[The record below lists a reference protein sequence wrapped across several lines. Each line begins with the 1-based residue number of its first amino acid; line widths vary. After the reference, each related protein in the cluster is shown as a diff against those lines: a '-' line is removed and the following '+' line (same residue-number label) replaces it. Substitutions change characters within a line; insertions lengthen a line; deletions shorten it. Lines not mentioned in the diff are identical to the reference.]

1 MASGIDDRLHGLWT
15 RPGQTLRGRVNH
27 RAREP
32 PKSIPKTSSQRIA
45 ESCENGN
52 IIVIIMKLWNVASPL
67 QRARNKS
74 MENLIADLR
83 YAVRTLVKTPAFLLV
98 SVMTLA
104 LGIGGNIA
112 IFTLVQAVL
121 LQPLPFPQP
130 ERLVRIFDDGAGA
143 RDVGMSVPEFEDL
156 RQHSDIFE
164 QISVIFPVP
173 TALTG
178 GERVERVEMLGTSPS
193 YFDMLRAKPALGR
206 AYTQADWVPGFLDP
220 VVISDALWKR
230 QFGGDPNVIGKRIRL
245 DEDGYTIVGV
255 MPPDFRHPGKGL
267 SSDVEVWTAAGFV
280 AAPFPVPPVRGLRF
294 IPGAIGRL
302 KPGLSIKEA
311 QQRLDAFVR
320 QSQQSYPNDY
330 PNQSR
335 WELRIEPVQSS
346 LTGEVRP
353 MLIVLLAAVAFV
365 LLIVCVNV
373 ATLLIARSLTRM
385 HEFAI
390 RQALGASRSRLVRQ
404 VLTESVLISLTGAAA
419 ALLVLRFARGSL
431 LALLPQEVPRLNEIH
446 GDWRVIALALVLSV
460 FSGILFGLGPA
471 FHATTTDPN
480 HDLKEGGR
488 TGGQHGIRQ
497 SRSRAALVTLEV
509 ALSVVLLISAGL
521 LIRSFS
527 AMLRERPGID
537 PRDVT
542 VAQLWI
548 PVPNNPDANHYLN
561 PPQRARLARELVQ
574 RLEAAP
580 GVQSVAV
587 GLSTNVPFL
596 SNVRNL
602 IAFSFPDS
610 ATSAPE
616 EYTADYG
623 AVSPNYFDLLK
634 LPLRKG
640 RVFTDHDD
648 YGATNVVVVNE
659 VFARKFFPQQD
670 PIGQHVRDTGRD
682 TGRATT
688 DSEIIGVV
696 GDVLDHGLDQAPEPR
711 LYGSILQR
719 SRQLFAVFLRTS
731 ANLTTTRQLVTR
743 TMEQIDPELPVYGV
757 TTMDE
762 LISSSMARR
771 RLALF
776 LMSTFAALAL
786 FLASLGIYGVTAFL
800 AKQRVQEFGIRMAL
814 GAQIRD
820 ILVLAV
826 RPGLVLV
833 SIGAAAGLVVSMF
846 VTRLMSSLLF
856 AVSSTDLF
864 TFVTVPLVLAVVAV
878 IACLIPACY
887 ATRISPAEAL
897 RH

>member
-1 MASGIDDRLHGLWT
+1 
-15 RPGQTLRGRVNH
+15 
-27 RAREP
+27 
-32 PKSIPKTSSQRIA
+32 
-45 ESCENGN
+45 
-52 IIVIIMKLWNVASPL
+52 MKLWKVASSL

-74 MENLIADLR
+74 MENPIADLR
-83 YAVRTLVKTPAFLLV
+83 YAARTLVKTPAFLLV
-98 SVMTLA
+98 SVLTLA

-112 IFTLVQAVL
+112 IFTLVQTVL
-121 LQPLPFPQP
+121 LQPLPFPEP
-130 ERLVRIFDDGAGA
+130 ERLVRIFDNRAGA
-143 RDVGMSVPEFEDL
+143 KDIGMSVPEFEDL

-164 QISVIFPVP
+164 QISFIFPVP

-178 GERVERVEMLGTSPS
+178 GERVERVELLGTSPS

-206 AYTQADWVPGFLDP
+206 AYTQADWVPGFLDGA
-220 VVISDALWKR
+220 VISDALWKR
-230 QFGGDPNVIGKRIRL
+230 QFGGDPNVIGKRIRV
-245 DEDGYTIVGV
+245 DEDGYTIIGV
-255 MPPDFRHPGKGL
+255 MPPYFRHPGSGL
-267 SSDVEVWTAAGFV
+267 SGDVELWLAAGLV
-280 AAPFPVPPVRGLRF
+280 AAPFPVPPVRSGFLL
-294 IPGAIGRL
+294 PGAIGRL

-320 QSQQSYPNDY
+320 QQQQSYPKDY
-330 PNQSR
+330 PSQSR

-373 ATLLIARSLTRM
+373 AALLIARSLTRM
-385 HEFAI
+385 REFAL

-419 ALLVLRFARGSL
+419 ALLVLRFARSSL
-431 LALLPQEVPRLNEIH
+431 LALLPQEVPRLNEIQ
-446 GDWRVIALALVLSV
+446 GDWRLIALALVLSV

-471 FHATTTDPN
+471 FHATLTDPN

-488 TGGQHGIRQ
+488 TGGQHGLRQ
-497 SRSRAALVTLEV
+497 SRSRTALVTLEV

-537 PRDVT
+537 PRGVT
-542 VAQLWI
+542 VGQIWI

-561 PPQRARLARELVQ
+561 PPQRGRLARELVQ

-602 IAFSFPDS
+602 IAFSFPDN
-610 ATSAPE
+610 ATSAQE

-648 YGATNVVVVNE
+648 YGAPNVVVVNE
-659 VFARKFFPQQD
+659 AFVRKFFPQQD

-682 TGRATT
+682 AGRPIT

-719 SRQLFAVFLRTS
+719 SRQLLAVFLRTS

-757 TTMDE
+757 TTMNE

-800 AKQRVQEFGIRMAL
+800 VKQRVQEFGIRMAL

-820 ILVLAV
+820 ILLLAV
-826 RPGLVLV
+826 GPGLFLV

-864 TFVTVPLVLAVVAV
+864 TFITVPLVLAAVAV
-878 IACLIPACY
+878 IACLIPARY

>member
-1 MASGIDDRLHGLWT
+1 MGGLI
-15 RPGQTLRGRVNH
+15 
-27 RAREP
+27 
-32 PKSIPKTSSQRIA
+32 K
-45 ESCENGN
+45 
-52 IIVIIMKLWNVASPL
+52 
-67 QRARNKS
+67 
-74 MENLIADLR
+74 DLR
-83 YAVRTLVKTPAFLLV
+83 YAVRTLCKTPAFLFITV
-98 SVMTLA
+98 STLA

-112 IFTLVQAVL
+112 IFRLVQAVL
-121 LQPLPFPQP
+121 LRPLPFPQP
-130 ERLVRIFDDGAGA
+130 ERLVRIFDDRAGA
-143 RDVGMSVPEFEDL
+143 RNVGMSVPEFEDL

-164 QISVIFPVP
+164 QISVIFPAP

-178 GERVERVEMLGTSPS
+178 GDRVERVEMLGTSPS
-193 YFDMLRAKPALGR
+193 YFDMLRAKPALGH
-206 AYTQADWVPGFLDP
+206 AYTQADWVPGVVDG

-245 DEDGYTIVGV
+245 DEDGYTIIGV

-267 SSDVEVWTAAGFV
+267 IGDVELWSAAGFV
-280 AAPFPVPPVRGLRF
+280 ALPYPVPPVRGLRF

-311 QQRLDAFVR
+311 QQRLDAFVGQLR
-320 QSQQSYPNDY
+320 QSYPTDY
-330 PNQSR
+330 PSQSR

-346 LTGEVRP
+346 LTSEVRP
-353 MLIVLLAAVAFV
+353 MLIVLLAAAAFV

-385 HEFAI
+385 REFAI

-446 GDWRVIALALVLSV
+446 GDWRVIALAVALSV

-471 FHATTTDPN
+471 FHATMTNPN
-480 HDLKEGGR
+480 DDLKEGGR

-527 AMLRERPGID
+527 AMLRARPGIN
-537 PRDVT
+537 PRGVT
-542 VAQLWI
+542 VAQIWI
-548 PVPNNPDANHYLN
+548 PRPNNPDANPYLN
-561 PPQRARLARELVQ
+561 PPTRARLARELVQ

-587 GLSTNVPFL
+587 GLTTSVPFL
-596 SNVRNL
+596 STRALNFRNL
-602 IAFSFPDS
+602 IAFSFPDN
-610 ATSAPE
+610 ATSAQE
-616 EYTADYG
+616 EYTADFG

-659 VFARKFFPQQD
+659 AFVRKFFPQQD
-670 PIGQHVRDTGRD
+670 PIGQHVRDSART
-682 TGRATT
+682 ATDSARTAT

-696 GDVLDHGLDQAPEPR
+696 GDVRDHGLDQPPEPR

-719 SRQLFAVFLRTS
+719 SGYRFAVFLRIS

-776 LMSTFAALAL
+776 LMSIFAALAL
-786 FLASLGIYGVTAFL
+786 FLAGLGIYGVTAFL
-800 AKQRVQEFGIRMAL
+800 VKQRFQEFGIRMAL

-856 AVSSTDLF
+856 VVSSTDLF
-864 TFVTVPLVLAVVAV
+864 TFVTVPLVLAVIAV
-878 IACLIPACY
+878 IACLIPARY

>member
-1 MASGIDDRLHGLWT
+1 M
-15 RPGQTLRGRVNH
+15 
-27 RAREP
+27 
-32 PKSIPKTSSQRIA
+32 
-45 ESCENGN
+45 
-52 IIVIIMKLWNVASPL
+52 
-67 QRARNKS
+67 
-74 MENLIADLR
+74 
-83 YAVRTLVKTPAFLLV
+83 
-98 SVMTLA
+98 
-104 LGIGGNIA
+104 
-112 IFTLVQAVL
+112 
-121 LQPLPFPQP
+121 
-130 ERLVRIFDDGAGA
+130 
-143 RDVGMSVPEFEDL
+143 
-156 RQHSDIFE
+156 
-164 QISVIFPVP
+164 
-173 TALTG
+173 
-178 GERVERVEMLGTSPS
+178 
-193 YFDMLRAKPALGR
+193 
-206 AYTQADWVPGFLDP
+206 
-220 VVISDALWKR
+220 
-230 QFGGDPNVIGKRIRL
+230 
-245 DEDGYTIVGV
+245 
-255 MPPDFRHPGKGL
+255 
-267 SSDVEVWTAAGFV
+267 
-280 AAPFPVPPVRGLRF
+280 
-294 IPGAIGRL
+294 GRL

-320 QSQQSYPNDY
+320 QSQQSYPTDY
-330 PNQSR
+330 PSQSR

-346 LTGEVRP
+346 LTSEVRP
-353 MLIVLLAAVAFV
+353 MLMVLLAAVAFV

-385 HEFAI
+385 REFAI
-390 RQALGASRSRLVRQ
+390 RQALGASGSRLVRQ

-419 ALLVLRFARGSL
+419 ALLVLRFARDSL

-471 FHATTTDPN
+471 LHATITNPN
-480 HDLKEGGR
+480 DDLKEGGR
-488 TGGQHGIRQ
+488 SGGQHGIRQ

-537 PRDVT
+537 PRGVT
-542 VAQLWI
+542 VAQIWI

-574 RLEAAP
+574 RLEAAT

-602 IAFSFPDS
+602 IAFSFPDN
-610 ATSAPE
+610 ATSAQE

-648 YGATNVVVVNE
+648 YGATGVVVVNE
-659 VFARKFFPQQD
+659 AFARKFFPQRD
-670 PIGQHVRDTGRD
+670 PIGQHVRDSRRT
-682 TGRATT
+682 ATDSARTAT

-757 TTMDE
+757 TTMNE

-776 LMSTFAALAL
+776 LMSTFAVLAL

-800 AKQRVQEFGIRMAL
+800 VKQRVQEFGIRMAL

-820 ILVLAV
+820 ILLLAV
-826 RPGLVLV
+826 GPGLFLV
-833 SIGAAAGLVVSMF
+833 SIGAAAGLMVSMF

-864 TFVTVPLVLAVVAV
+864 TFVTVPLVLAVIAV
-878 IACLIPACY
+878 IACLIPARY

>member
-1 MASGIDDRLHGLWT
+1 MSRL
-15 RPGQTLRGRVNH
+15 RY
-27 RAREP
+27 
-32 PKSIPKTSSQRIA
+32 KSK
-45 ESCENGN
+45 
-52 IIVIIMKLWNVASPL
+52 
-67 QRARNKS
+67 NKS

-83 YAVRTLVKTPAFLLV
+83 YAARTLVKTPAFLFV
-98 SVMTLA
+98 SVLTLA

-121 LQPLPFPQP
+121 LQPLPFPQS
-130 ERLVRIFDDGAGA
+130 ERLVRVFGNRAGA

-164 QISVIFPVP
+164 QISVIFKAS

-178 GERVERVEMLGTSPS
+178 GDRVENIAMLETSPS
-193 YFDMLRAKPALGR
+193 YFQMLRAKPALGH
-206 AYTQADWVPGFLDP
+206 AYSQADWVPGFLDS

-245 DEDGYTIVGV
+245 DEDGYTIIGV
-255 MPPDFRHPGKGL
+255 MPPDFRHPGKGFGG
-267 SSDVEVWTAAGFV
+267 DVEIWLAAGYV
-280 AAPFPVPPVRGLRF
+280 GLPFPVPPIRSRRGL
-294 IPGAIGRL
+294 PGAIGRL

-311 QQRLDAFVR
+311 QQRLDAFVG
-320 QSQQSYPNDY
+320 QLQQSYPNDY
-330 PNQSR
+330 PNQSH
-335 WELRIEPVQSS
+335 WELRVEPLQAS

-385 HEFAI
+385 REFAI

-419 ALLVLRFARGSL
+419 ALLVLGFARGSL
-431 LALLPQEVPRLNEIH
+431 LALLPQEVPRVNEIH

-471 FHATTTDPN
+471 FHATMTNPN
-480 HDLKEGGR
+480 LDLKEGGR

-527 AMLRERPGID
+527 AMLGERPGID
-537 PRDVT
+537 PRAVT
-542 VAQLWI
+542 VAQILI
-548 PVPNNPDANHYLN
+548 PQPNNPDANPYLN
-561 PPQRARLARELVQ
+561 PPQRGRLARELVQ

-587 GLSTNVPFL
+587 GLATNVPFL
-596 SNVRNL
+596 SSARNLTGRNL
-602 IAFSFPDS
+602 IAFSFPDN
-610 ATSAPE
+610 ATFAHE

-648 YGATNVVVVNE
+648 YGAPSVVVVNE
-659 VFARKFFPQQD
+659 AFARKFFPQQD
-670 PIGQHVRDTGRD
+670 PIGQHVRDKD
-682 TGRATT
+682 KTT
-688 DSEIIGVV
+688 TNSEIIGVV
-696 GDVLDHGLDQAPEPR
+696 GDVRDHGLDQAPEPR

-719 SRQLFAVFLRTS
+719 SNQFFAVFLRTS
-731 ANLTTTRQLVTR
+731 ANLTTIRQLVTR
-743 TMEQIDPELPVYGV
+743 TMEQIDPEVPVYGV

-800 AKQRVQEFGIRMAL
+800 VKQRVQEFGIRMAL
-814 GAQIRD
+814 GAQIRN
-820 ILVLAV
+820 ILILAV

-833 SIGAAAGLVVSMF
+833 LIGAAAGLVVSLF
-846 VTRLMSSLLF
+846 ITRVLSSLLF
-856 AVSSTDLF
+856 GVSSTDLF
-864 TFVTVPLVLAVVAV
+864 TFIAVPLVLVVVAV
-878 IACLIPACY
+878 IACLIPARY

-897 RH
+897 RHT

>member
-1 MASGIDDRLHGLWT
+1 
-15 RPGQTLRGRVNH
+15 
-27 RAREP
+27 
-32 PKSIPKTSSQRIA
+32 
-45 ESCENGN
+45 
-52 IIVIIMKLWNVASPL
+52 
-67 QRARNKS
+67 

-83 YAVRTLVKTPAFLLV
+83 YAARTLVKTPAFLLV
-98 SVMTLA
+98 SVLTLA

-130 ERLVRIFDDGAGA
+130 ERLVRIFDNRAGA

-178 GERVERVEMLGTSPS
+178 GERVERIEMLGTSPS

-245 DEDGYTIVGV
+245 DEDGYTIIGV

-267 SSDVEVWTAAGFV
+267 IGDVEVWTAAGFV
-280 AAPFPVPPVRGLRF
+280 AAPFPVPPNRGLRF
-294 IPGAIGRL
+294 IPGAMGRL
-302 KPGLSIKEA
+302 KAGLSIKEA

-320 QSQQSYPNDY
+320 QLQQSYPNDY

-385 HEFAI
+385 REFAI

-419 ALLVLRFARGSL
+419 TLLVLGFARDSL

-446 GDWRVIALALVLSV
+446 GDWRVIALTLVLSI

-471 FHATTTDPN
+471 FHATMTDPN

-527 AMLRERPGID
+527 AMLGERPGID
-537 PRDVT
+537 PRGVI
-542 VAQLWI
+542 VAQIWI
-548 PVPNNPDANHYLN
+548 PRPNNPDANPYLN
-561 PPQRARLARELVQ
+561 PPQRAQLAREIVQ

-596 SNVRNL
+596 SNARLVGRNL
-602 IAFSFPDS
+602 IAFSFPDN
-610 ATSAPE
+610 ATSAQE

-634 LPLRKG
+634 IPLRKG

-648 YGATNVVVVNE
+648 DMATNVVVVNE
-659 VFARKFFPQQD
+659 AFARKFFPQQD
-670 PIGQHVRDTGRD
+670 PIGQRVCDKDRTI
-682 TGRATT
+682 T

-696 GDVLDHGLDQAPEPR
+696 GDVLDHGLDQPPEPR

-719 SRQLFAVFLRTS
+719 SNQLFAVFLRTS

-776 LMSTFAALAL
+776 LMSTFAFLAL
-786 FLASLGIYGVTAFL
+786 FLAGLGIYGVTAFL
-800 AKQRVQEFGIRMAL
+800 VKQRVQEFGIRMAL

-820 ILVLAV
+820 ILLLAV

-864 TFVTVPLVLAVVAV
+864 TFITVPLVLAVIAV
-878 IACLIPACY
+878 IACLIPARY

-897 RH
+897 RR

>member
-1 MASGIDDRLHGLWT
+1 
-15 RPGQTLRGRVNH
+15 
-27 RAREP
+27 
-32 PKSIPKTSSQRIA
+32 
-45 ESCENGN
+45 
-52 IIVIIMKLWNVASPL
+52 
-67 QRARNKS
+67 

-83 YAVRTLVKTPAFLLV
+83 YAARTLVKTPAFLLV
-98 SVMTLA
+98 SVMSLA

-130 ERLVRIFDDGAGA
+130 ERLVRIFDDRAGA

-164 QISVIFPVP
+164 QISVIFPAP

-178 GERVERVEMLGTSPS
+178 GERVERLEMLATSPS

-267 SSDVEVWTAAGFV
+267 SGDVELWVAAGYV
-280 AAPFPVPPVRGLRF
+280 ALPFPVPPVRSARF

-311 QQRLDAFVR
+311 QQRLDAFVGQLR
-320 QSQQSYPNDY
+320 QSYPTDY

-346 LTGEVRP
+346 LTGAVRP

-385 HEFAI
+385 REFAI

-446 GDWRVIALALVLSV
+446 GDWRLIALALVLSV

-471 FHATTTDPN
+471 FHATVTDPN

-527 AMLRERPGID
+527 AMFRERPGID
-537 PRDVT
+537 PRGVT
-542 VAQLWI
+542 VAQIWI
-548 PVPNNPDANHYLN
+548 PQPNNPDANHYLN
-561 PPQRARLARELVQ
+561 PPQRGRLARELVQ

-587 GLSTNVPFL
+587 GLTTNVPFL
-596 SNVRNL
+596 SNAAANARNL
-602 IAFSFPDS
+602 IAFSFPDN
-610 ATSAPE
+610 ATSAQE

-640 RVFTDHDD
+640 RVFTDYDD
-648 YGATNVVVVNE
+648 DMATKVVVVNE
-659 VFARKFFPQQD
+659 AFARKFFPQQD
-670 PIGQHVRDTGRD
+670 PIGQHVRDKART
-682 TGRATT
+682 TT

-696 GDVLDHGLDQAPEPR
+696 GDVRDHGLDQAPEPR

-719 SRQLFAVFLRTS
+719 SSTLFAVFLRTS

-757 TTMDE
+757 TTMNE

-776 LMSTFAALAL
+776 LMSTFAVLAL

-800 AKQRVQEFGIRMAL
+800 VKQRVQEFGIRMAL

-846 VTRLMSSLLF
+846 VTSLMSSLLF

-864 TFVTVPLVLAVVAV
+864 TFITVPSVLAVVAV
-878 IACLIPACY
+878 IACLIPARY

>member
-1 MASGIDDRLHGLWT
+1 
-15 RPGQTLRGRVNH
+15 
-27 RAREP
+27 
-32 PKSIPKTSSQRIA
+32 
-45 ESCENGN
+45 
-52 IIVIIMKLWNVASPL
+52 
-67 QRARNKS
+67 
-74 MENLIADLR
+74 
-83 YAVRTLVKTPAFLLV
+83 
-98 SVMTLA
+98 
-104 LGIGGNIA
+104 
-112 IFTLVQAVL
+112 
-121 LQPLPFPQP
+121 
-130 ERLVRIFDDGAGA
+130 
-143 RDVGMSVPEFEDL
+143 
-156 RQHSDIFE
+156 
-164 QISVIFPVP
+164 
-173 TALTG
+173 
-178 GERVERVEMLGTSPS
+178 
-193 YFDMLRAKPALGR
+193 
-206 AYTQADWVPGFLDP
+206 
-220 VVISDALWKR
+220 
-230 QFGGDPNVIGKRIRL
+230 
-245 DEDGYTIVGV
+245 
-255 MPPDFRHPGKGL
+255 
-267 SSDVEVWTAAGFV
+267 
-280 AAPFPVPPVRGLRF
+280 
-294 IPGAIGRL
+294 
-302 KPGLSIKEA
+302 
-311 QQRLDAFVR
+311 
-320 QSQQSYPNDY
+320 
-330 PNQSR
+330 
-335 WELRIEPVQSS
+335 
-346 LTGEVRP
+346 

-385 HEFAI
+385 REFAI

-431 LALLPQEVPRLNEIH
+431 LASLPQEVPRLNEIH

-471 FHATTTDPN
+471 FHATMTNPN
-480 HDLKEGGR
+480 DDLKEGGR

-537 PRDVT
+537 PRGVT
-542 VAQLWI
+542 VAQIWI
-548 PVPNNPDANHYLN
+548 PVPNNPEANHYLN

-610 ATSAPE
+610 ATSAQE

-659 VFARKFFPQQD
+659 AFARKFFPQQD
-670 PIGQHVRDTGRD
+670 PIGQHVRDSKRT
-682 TGRATT
+682 ATDSART
-688 DSEIIGVV
+688 ATNSEIIGVV
-696 GDVLDHGLDQAPEPR
+696 GDVLDHGLDQPPEPR

-719 SRQLFAVFLRTS
+719 SAYRVAVFLRTS
-731 ANLTTTRQLVTR
+731 PNLTTTRQLVTR

-800 AKQRVQEFGIRMAL
+800 VKQRVQEFGIRMAL

-833 SIGAAAGLVVSMF
+833 SIGAAAGLVISMF
-846 VTRLMSSLLF
+846 ITRLMSSLLF

-864 TFVTVPLVLAVVAV
+864 TFITVPLVLAVIAV
-878 IACLIPACY
+878 IACLIPARY

>member
-1 MASGIDDRLHGLWT
+1 
-15 RPGQTLRGRVNH
+15 
-27 RAREP
+27 
-32 PKSIPKTSSQRIA
+32 
-45 ESCENGN
+45 
-52 IIVIIMKLWNVASPL
+52 
-67 QRARNKS
+67 

-83 YAVRTLVKTPAFLLV
+83 YAARTLVKTPAFLLI
-98 SVMTLA
+98 SVLTLA

-130 ERLVRIFDDGAGA
+130 ERLVRIFDNRAGA

-164 QISVIFPVP
+164 QISVIFPAP

-178 GERVERVEMLGTSPS
+178 GDRVERVELLGTSPS

-206 AYTQADWVPGFLDP
+206 AYTQADWVPGVVDG

-245 DEDGYTIVGV
+245 DEDGYTIIGV

-267 SSDVEVWTAAGFV
+267 SGDVEVWTAAGFV
-280 AAPFPVPPVRGLRF
+280 ALPYPVPPVRGLRF

-302 KPGLSIKEA
+302 KAGLSIKEA

-320 QSQQSYPNDY
+320 QSQQSYPTDY
-330 PNQSR
+330 PSQSH

-365 LLIVCVNV
+365 LPIVCVNV

-385 HEFAI
+385 REFAI

-419 ALLVLRFARGSL
+419 ALLVLRLARGSL

-446 GDWRVIALALVLSV
+446 GDWRVIALAVVLSV

-471 FHATTTDPN
+471 FHATMTDPN

-527 AMLRERPGID
+527 AMLRERPGIN
-537 PRDVT
+537 PRGVT
-542 VAQLWI
+542 VAQIWI
-548 PVPNNPDANHYLN
+548 PRPNNPAANPYLN
-561 PPQRARLARELVQ
+561 PPQRARLARELV
-574 RLEAAP
+574 RCLEAAP

-587 GLSTNVPFL
+587 GLTTSVPFL
-596 SNVRNL
+596 STRALNSFNL
-602 IAFSFPDS
+602 IAFSIPEN
-610 ATSAPE
+610 ATSAQE
-616 EYTADYG
+616 EYTADFG

-659 VFARKFFPQQD
+659 AFARKFFPQQD
-670 PIGQHVRDTGRD
+670 PIGQHVRDSART
-682 TGRATT
+682 ATDSANTAT

-696 GDVLDHGLDQAPEPR
+696 GDVLDHGLDQPPEPR

-719 SRQLFAVFLRTS
+719 SGYRFAVFLRAS

-776 LMSTFAALAL
+776 LMSTFAFLAL
-786 FLASLGIYGVTAFL
+786 FLAGLGIYGVTAFL
-800 AKQRVQEFGIRMAL
+800 VKQRVQEFGIRMAL

-820 ILVLAV
+820 ILLLAV
-826 RPGLVLV
+826 GPGLFLV

-864 TFVTVPLVLAVVAV
+864 TFITVPLVLAVVAV
-878 IACLIPACY
+878 IACLIPARY

>member
-1 MASGIDDRLHGLWT
+1 
-15 RPGQTLRGRVNH
+15 
-27 RAREP
+27 
-32 PKSIPKTSSQRIA
+32 
-45 ESCENGN
+45 
-52 IIVIIMKLWNVASPL
+52 MKLWNVASPL
-67 QRARNKS
+67 QRARNKF

-98 SVMTLA
+98 SVLTLA

-130 ERLVRIFDDGAGA
+130 ERLVRIFDNRAGA

-178 GERVERVEMLGTSPS
+178 GERVERIEMLGTSPS

-245 DEDGYTIVGV
+245 DEDGYTITGV

-267 SSDVEVWTAAGFV
+267 SSDVEIWTAAGFV

-311 QQRLDAFVR
+311 QQRVDAFVR

-335 WELRIEPVQSS
+335 WELRIESVQSS

-419 ALLVLRFARGSL
+419 ALLVLQFARDSL

-446 GDWRVIALALVLSV
+446 GDWRVIALALVLSI

-471 FHATTTDPN
+471 FHATITNPN
-480 HDLKEGGR
+480 DDLKEGGR

-527 AMLRERPGID
+527 AMLGERPGID
-537 PRDVT
+537 PRGVT
-542 VAQLWI
+542 VAQIWI
-548 PVPNNPDANHYLN
+548 PRPNNPDANPYLN
-561 PPQRARLARELVQ
+561 PPQRARLAREIVH
-574 RLEAAP
+574 RLETAP

-596 SNVRNL
+596 SNARLVGRNL
-602 IAFSFPDS
+602 IAFSFPDN
-610 ATSAPE
+610 ATSAQE

-634 LPLRKG
+634 LPLKKG

-648 YGATNVVVVNE
+648 DKAPNVVVVNE
-659 VFARKFFPQQD
+659 AFARKFFPQQN
-670 PIGQHVRDTGRD
+670 PIGQRVRDKDRTI
-682 TGRATT
+682 T

-731 ANLTTTRQLVTR
+731 ANLTTTRQLLTR

-776 LMSTFAALAL
+776 LMSTFAVLAL

-846 VTRLMSSLLF
+846 ITRLMSSLLF

-864 TFVTVPLVLAVVAV
+864 TFIVLPLVVAVIAV
-878 IACLIPACY
+878 IACLIPARY
-887 ATRISPAEAL
+887 VTRISPAEAL

>member
-1 MASGIDDRLHGLWT
+1 
-15 RPGQTLRGRVNH
+15 
-27 RAREP
+27 
-32 PKSIPKTSSQRIA
+32 
-45 ESCENGN
+45 
-52 IIVIIMKLWNVASPL
+52 
-67 QRARNKS
+67 

-83 YAVRTLVKTPAFLLV
+83 YAVRTLLKTPAFLLV

-130 ERLVRIFDDGAGA
+130 ERLVRIFDNRAGA

-178 GERVERVEMLGTSPS
+178 GERVERVELLGTSPS

-206 AYTQADWVPGFLDP
+206 AYTRADWVPGVVDG

-245 DEDGYTIVGV
+245 DEDGYTIIGV

-267 SSDVEVWTAAGFV
+267 SGDVEVWTAAGFV
-280 AAPFPVPPVRGLRF
+280 AAPFPVPPNRGLRF

-320 QSQQSYPNDY
+320 QSQQSYPTDY
-330 PNQSR
+330 PSQSR

-385 HEFAI
+385 REFAI

-419 ALLVLRFARGSL
+419 ALLVLGFARGSL

-471 FHATTTDPN
+471 FHATMTDPN

-537 PRDVT
+537 PRGVT
-542 VAQLWI
+542 VAQIWI
-548 PVPNNPDANHYLN
+548 PRPNNPDANPYLN

-602 IAFSFPDS
+602 IAFSFPDN
-610 ATSAPE
+610 ATSAQE

-659 VFARKFFPQQD
+659 AFVRKFFPQQD
-670 PIGQHVRDTGRD
+670 PIGQHVRDTSRD

-719 SRQLFAVFLRTS
+719 SGQLFAVFLRTS

-786 FLASLGIYGVTAFL
+786 FLAGLGIYGVTAFL
-800 AKQRVQEFGIRMAL
+800 VKQRVQEFGIRMAL

-846 VTRLMSSLLF
+846 ITRLMSSLLF

-864 TFVTVPLVLAVVAV
+864 TFITVPLVLAVIAV
-878 IACLIPACY
+878 IACLIPARY

>member
-1 MASGIDDRLHGLWT
+1 
-15 RPGQTLRGRVNH
+15 
-27 RAREP
+27 
-32 PKSIPKTSSQRIA
+32 
-45 ESCENGN
+45 
-52 IIVIIMKLWNVASPL
+52 
-67 QRARNKS
+67 

-83 YAVRTLVKTPAFLLV
+83 YAARTLVKTPAFLLI
-98 SVMTLA
+98 SVLTLA

-130 ERLVRIFDDGAGA
+130 ERLVRIFDNRAGA

-178 GERVERVEMLGTSPS
+178 GERVERIEMLGTSPS

-245 DEDGYTIVGV
+245 DEDGYTIIGV

-267 SSDVEVWTAAGFV
+267 SGDVELWVAAGFV
-280 AAPFPVPPVRGLRF
+280 AAPFPVPPVRSARF
-294 IPGAIGRL
+294 LPGAIGRL

-311 QQRLDAFVR
+311 QQKLNAFVR

-330 PNQSR
+330 PNQSH
-335 WELRIEPVQSS
+335 WELRMEPVQSS

-353 MLIVLLAAVAFV
+353 MLIVLLAAVGFV

-385 HEFAI
+385 REFAI

-419 ALLVLRFARGSL
+419 ALLVLRLAGGSL

-471 FHATTTDPN
+471 FHATMTDPN

-527 AMLRERPGID
+527 AMLRERPGIN
-537 PRDVT
+537 PSGVT
-542 VAQLWI
+542 VAQVWI
-548 PVPNNPDANHYLN
+548 PRPNNPDANPYLN

-587 GLSTNVPFL
+587 GLNTNVPFL
-596 SNVRNL
+596 STRALNSRNL
-602 IAFSFPDS
+602 IAFSFPDN
-610 ATSAPE
+610 ATSAQE

-623 AVSPNYFDLLK
+623 AVSANYFDLLK

-648 YGATNVVVVNE
+648 EAATNVVVVNE
-659 VFARKFFPQQD
+659 AFARKFFPQQD

-682 TGRATT
+682 AGRATT

-696 GDVLDHGLDQAPEPR
+696 GDVLDHGLDQPPEPR

-719 SRQLFAVFLRTS
+719 SGQLLAVFLRTS

-776 LMSTFAALAL
+776 LMSAFA
-786 FLASLGIYGVTAFL
+786 FLAMFLAGLGIYGVTAFL
-800 AKQRVQEFGIRMAL
+800 VKQRVQEFGIRMAL

-820 ILVLAV
+820 ILLLAV

-864 TFVTVPLVLAVVAV
+864 TFITVPLVLALVAV
-878 IACLIPACY
+878 IACLIPGRY

>member
-1 MASGIDDRLHGLWT
+1 
-15 RPGQTLRGRVNH
+15 
-27 RAREP
+27 
-32 PKSIPKTSSQRIA
+32 
-45 ESCENGN
+45 
-52 IIVIIMKLWNVASPL
+52 
-67 QRARNKS
+67 

-83 YAVRTLVKTPAFLLV
+83 YAARTLVKTPAFLLI
-98 SVMTLA
+98 SVLTLA

-130 ERLVRIFDDGAGA
+130 ERLVRIFDNRAGA

-164 QISVIFPVP
+164 QISVIFPAP

-178 GERVERVEMLGTSPS
+178 GDRVERVELLGTSPS

-206 AYTQADWVPGFLDP
+206 AYTQADWVPGVVDG

-245 DEDGYTIVGV
+245 DEDGYTIIGV

-267 SSDVEVWTAAGFV
+267 IGDVELWSAAGFV
-280 AAPFPVPPVRGLRF
+280 ALPYPVPPNRGLRF

-302 KPGLSIKEA
+302 KAGLSIKEA

-330 PNQSR
+330 PNQSH

-385 HEFAI
+385 REFAI

-431 LALLPQEVPRLNEIH
+431 LASLPQEVPRLNEIH
-446 GDWRVIALALVLSV
+446 GDWRVITLALVLSV

-471 FHATTTDPN
+471 FHATMTNPN

-537 PRDVT
+537 PRGVT
-542 VAQLWI
+542 VAQIWI
-548 PVPNNPDANHYLN
+548 PVPNSPDANPYLN

-610 ATSAPE
+610 ATSAQE

-640 RVFTDHDD
+640 RVFTNHDD

-659 VFARKFFPQQD
+659 AFARKFFPQQD
-670 PIGQHVRDTGRD
+670 PIGQHVRDSKRT
-682 TGRATT
+682 ATDSARIAT

-696 GDVLDHGLDQAPEPR
+696 GDVLDHGLDQPPEPR

-719 SRQLFAVFLRTS
+719 SAYRVAVFLRTS

-786 FLASLGIYGVTAFL
+786 FLAGLGIYGVTAFL
-800 AKQRVQEFGIRMAL
+800 VKQRVQEFGIRMAL

-820 ILVLAV
+820 ILLLAV
-826 RPGLVLV
+826 GPGLFLV

-864 TFVTVPLVLAVVAV
+864 TFITVPLVLAVVAV
-878 IACLIPACY
+878 IACLIPARY

>member
-1 MASGIDDRLHGLWT
+1 
-15 RPGQTLRGRVNH
+15 
-27 RAREP
+27 
-32 PKSIPKTSSQRIA
+32 
-45 ESCENGN
+45 
-52 IIVIIMKLWNVASPL
+52 MKLRNVASPL

-98 SVMTLA
+98 SVLTLA

-130 ERLVRIFDDGAGA
+130 ERLVRIFDNCAGA
-143 RDVGMSVPEFEDL
+143 KDVGMSVPEFEDL

-164 QISVIFPVP
+164 QISVVFPAP

-178 GERVERVEMLGTSPS
+178 GERVERIELLGTSPS

-206 AYTQADWVPGFLDP
+206 TYTQADWIPGVVDG

-245 DEDGYTIVGV
+245 DKDGYTIIGV

-267 SSDVEVWTAAGFV
+267 SGDVEVWTAAGFV
-280 AAPFPVPPVRGLRF
+280 ALPYPVPPIRGLRF

-320 QSQQSYPNDY
+320 QSQQSYPSDY

-335 WELRIEPVQSS
+335 WELRIEPVQAS
-346 LTGEVRP
+346 LTDKVRP

-385 HEFAI
+385 REFAI

-404 VLTESVLISLTGAAA
+404 VLTESVLIFLTGAAA

-446 GDWRVIALALVLSV
+446 GDWRVIALAVVLSV

-471 FHATTTDPN
+471 FHATMTNPN

-497 SRSRAALVTLEV
+497 SRSRAALVSLEV

-527 AMLRERPGID
+527 AILRERPGID
-537 PRDVT
+537 PCGVT
-542 VAQLWI
+542 VAQIWI
-548 PVPNNPDANHYLN
+548 PVPDNPDANHYLN
-561 PPQRARLARELVQ
+561 PPQRARLTRELVQ

-587 GLSTNVPFL
+587 ALSTNVPFL

-602 IAFSFPDS
+602 ITFSFPDN
-610 ATSAPE
+610 ATSAQQ

-648 YGATNVVVVNE
+648 YSATNVVVVNE
-659 VFARKFFPQQD
+659 TFVRKFFPQQD
-670 PIGQHVRDTGRD
+670 PIGQHLRDFHRT
-682 TGRATT
+682 ATDSARTAT

-696 GDVLDHGLDQAPEPR
+696 GDVLDHGLDQPPEPR

-719 SRQLFAVFLRTS
+719 SGYRVAVFLRTS

-757 TTMDE
+757 TTMNE

-800 AKQRVQEFGIRMAL
+800 VKQRVQEFGIRMAL

-820 ILVLAV
+820 ILLLAV

-846 VTRLMSSLLF
+846 ITRLMSSLLF

-864 TFVTVPLVLAVVAV
+864 TFITVPLVLAFIAV
-878 IACLIPACY
+878 IACLIPARY

>member
-1 MASGIDDRLHGLWT
+1 
-15 RPGQTLRGRVNH
+15 
-27 RAREP
+27 
-32 PKSIPKTSSQRIA
+32 
-45 ESCENGN
+45 
-52 IIVIIMKLWNVASPL
+52 
-67 QRARNKS
+67 

-83 YAVRTLVKTPAFLLV
+83 YAARTLVKTPAFLLV
-98 SVMTLA
+98 SVLTLA

-130 ERLVRIFDDGAGA
+130 ERLVRIFDNRAGA

-178 GERVERVEMLGTSPS
+178 GERVERIEMLGTSPS

-230 QFGGDPNVIGKRIRL
+230 QFGGDRNVIGKRIRL
-245 DEDGYTIVGV
+245 DEDGYTIIGV

-267 SSDVEVWTAAGFV
+267 SGNVEVWTAAGFV
-280 AAPFPVPPVRGLRF
+280 AAPFPIPPNRGLRF
-294 IPGAIGRL
+294 IPGAMGRL
-302 KPGLSIKEA
+302 KAGLSIKEA

-320 QSQQSYPNDY
+320 QLQQSYPNDY

-385 HEFAI
+385 REFAI

-419 ALLVLRFARGSL
+419 TLLVLGFARDSL

-446 GDWRVIALALVLSV
+446 GDWRVIALTLVLSI

-471 FHATTTDPN
+471 FHATMTDPN

-527 AMLRERPGID
+527 AMLGERPGID
-537 PRDVT
+537 PRGVT
-542 VAQLWI
+542 VAQIWI
-548 PVPNNPDANHYLN
+548 PRPNNPDANPYLN
-561 PPQRARLARELVQ
+561 PPQRARLAREIVQ

-596 SNVRNL
+596 SNARLVGRNL
-602 IAFSFPDS
+602 IAFSFPDN
-610 ATSAPE
+610 ATSAQE
-616 EYTADYG
+616 GYAADYG

-634 LPLRKG
+634 IPLRKG

-648 YGATNVVVVNE
+648 DMATNVVVVNE
-659 VFARKFFPQQD
+659 AFARKFFPQQD
-670 PIGQHVRDTGRD
+670 PIGQRVRDKDRTI
-682 TGRATT
+682 T

-696 GDVLDHGLDQAPEPR
+696 GDVLDHGLDQPPEPR

-719 SRQLFAVFLRTS
+719 SNQLFAVFLRTS

-757 TTMDE
+757 TTMNE
-762 LISSSMARR
+762 LVSSSMARR

-800 AKQRVQEFGIRMAL
+800 VKQRVQEFGIRMAL

-820 ILVLAV
+820 ILLLAV
-826 RPGLVLV
+826 GPGLFLV

-864 TFVTVPLVLAVVAV
+864 TFITVPLVLAVVAV
-878 IACLIPACY
+878 IACLIPARY

>member
-1 MASGIDDRLHGLWT
+1 M
-15 RPGQTLRGRVNH
+15 N
-27 RAREP
+27 
-32 PKSIPKTSSQRIA
+32 
-45 ESCENGN
+45 
-52 IIVIIMKLWNVASPL
+52 LWNVASPL

-83 YAVRTLVKTPAFLLV
+83 YAARTLVKTPAFLLV
-98 SVMTLA
+98 SVLTLA

-130 ERLVRIFDDGAGA
+130 ERLVRIFDDRAGA
-143 RDVGMSVPEFEDL
+143 RDAGMSVPEFEDL

-178 GERVERVEMLGTSPS
+178 GERVERIEMLGTSPS

-245 DEDGYTIVGV
+245 DEDGYTIIGV

-267 SSDVEVWTAAGFV
+267 SGDVELWTAAGFV
-280 AAPFPVPPVRGLRF
+280 AAPFPVPPVRSARIL
-294 IPGAIGRL
+294 PGAMGRL

-311 QQRLDAFVR
+311 QLRLDAFVR

-385 HEFAI
+385 REFAI

-404 VLTESVLISLTGAAA
+404 VLTESVLISLTGAVA

-471 FHATTTDPN
+471 FHATMTDPN

-527 AMLRERPGID
+527 AMLRERPGFD
-537 PRDVT
+537 PRGVT
-542 VAQLWI
+542 VAQIWI
-548 PVPNNPDANHYLN
+548 PRPNNPDANHYLN

-587 GLSTNVPFL
+587 GLTTSVPFL
-596 SNVRNL
+596 SNARLVGRNL
-602 IAFSFPDS
+602 IAFSFPDN
-610 ATSAPE
+610 ATSAQE

-634 LPLRKG
+634 LPLKKG
-640 RVFTDHDD
+640 RFFTDHDD

-659 VFARKFFPQQD
+659 AFARKFFPQQN
-670 PIGQHVRDTGRD
+670 PIGQRVRDKDRTI
-682 TGRATT
+682 T

-731 ANLTTTRQLVTR
+731 ANLTTTRQLLTR

-757 TTMDE
+757 TTMNE

-833 SIGAAAGLVVSMF
+833 SIGSAAGLVVSMF
-846 VTRLMSSLLF
+846 ITRLMSSLLF

-864 TFVTVPLVLAVVAV
+864 TFIVVPLVLAVVAV
-878 IACLIPACY
+878 IACLIPARY

>member
-1 MASGIDDRLHGLWT
+1 MNLW
-15 RPGQTLRGRVNH
+15 
-27 RAREP
+27 
-32 PKSIPKTSSQRIA
+32 K
-45 ESCENGN
+45 
-52 IIVIIMKLWNVASPL
+52 VASPL

-83 YAVRTLVKTPAFLLV
+83 YAARTLVKTPAFLLV

-130 ERLVRIFDDGAGA
+130 ERLVRVFDNRAGA

-164 QISVIFPVP
+164 QISVIFKAS

-178 GERVERVEMLGTSPS
+178 GERVENIAMLETSPS

-206 AYTQADWVPGFLDP
+206 AYTQADWVPGFLDV

-245 DEDGYTIVGV
+245 DEDGYIIIGV
-255 MPPDFRHPGKGL
+255 MPPDFRHPGKGFGG
-267 SSDVEVWTAAGFV
+267 DVEIWLAAGYV
-280 AAPFPVPPVRGLRF
+280 GLPFPVPPIRSRRSL
-294 IPGAIGRL
+294 PGAIGRL

-311 QQRLDAFVR
+311 QQRLDAFVG
-320 QSQQSYPNDY
+320 QLQQSYPNDY
-330 PNQSR
+330 PNQSH

-346 LTGEVRP
+346 LTGDVRP

-373 ATLLIARSLTRM
+373 ATILIARSLTRM
-385 HEFAI
+385 REFAI

-404 VLTESVLISLTGAAA
+404 VLTESVLISLTGTAA
-419 ALLVLRFARGSL
+419 ALLVLRFARDSL

-446 GDWRVIALALVLSV
+446 GDWRVIALALVLSL

-471 FHATTTDPN
+471 FHATITDPN

-497 SRSRAALVTLEV
+497 SRSRAALVTLQV

-527 AMLRERPGID
+527 ATLRERPGID
-537 PRDVT
+537 PRSVT
-542 VAQLWI
+542 VAQILI
-548 PVPNNPDANHYLN
+548 PQPNNPDANPYLN
-561 PPQRARLARELVQ
+561 PPQRGRLARELVQ

-587 GLSTNVPFL
+587 GLATNVPFL
-596 SNVRNL
+596 SSARNLTGRNL
-602 IAFSFPDS
+602 IAFSFPDNASS
-610 ATSAPE
+610 AQE
-616 EYTADYG
+616 EYTADFG

-648 YGATNVVVVNE
+648 YGATKVIVVNE
-659 VFARKFFPQQD
+659 AFARKFFPRQD
-670 PIGQHVRDTGRD
+670 PIGQHVRDKD
-682 TGRATT
+682 RATT

-696 GDVLDHGLDQAPEPR
+696 GDVRDHGLDQAPEPR

-719 SRQLFAVFLRTS
+719 SNQFFAVFLRTS
-731 ANLTTTRQLVTR
+731 ANLTTIRQLVTR
-743 TMEQIDPELPVYGV
+743 TMEQIDPEVPVYGV
-757 TTMDE
+757 TTMNE

-771 RLALF
+771 RLVLF
-776 LMSTFAALAL
+776 LMSTFAVLAL

-800 AKQRVQEFGIRMAL
+800 VKQRVQEFGIRMAL

-846 VTRLMSSLLF
+846 VTRFMSSLLF

-864 TFVTVPLVLAVVAV
+864 TFITVPLVLAVIAV
-878 IACLIPACY
+878 IACLIPARY

>member
-1 MASGIDDRLHGLWT
+1 
-15 RPGQTLRGRVNH
+15 
-27 RAREP
+27 
-32 PKSIPKTSSQRIA
+32 
-45 ESCENGN
+45 
-52 IIVIIMKLWNVASPL
+52 
-67 QRARNKS
+67 

-83 YAVRTLVKTPAFLLV
+83 YAGRTLLKTPAFLLV
-98 SVMTLA
+98 SVLTLA

-130 ERLVRIFDDGAGA
+130 ERLVRIFDDRAGA

-164 QISVIFPVP
+164 QISFIFPVS
-173 TALTG
+173 TALAG
-178 GERVERVEMLGTSPS
+178 GERVERIELLGTSPS
-193 YFDMLRAKPALGR
+193 YFDMLQAKPALGR
-206 AYTQADWVPGFLDP
+206 TYTQADWVPGFLDGA
-220 VVISDALWKR
+220 VISDALWKR
-230 QFGGDPNVIGKRIRL
+230 QFGGDPNVIGKRIRV
-245 DEDGYTIVGV
+245 DEDGYTIIGV

-267 SSDVEVWTAAGFV
+267 SGDVEIWLAAGAV
-280 AAPFPVPPVRGLRF
+280 AAPFPVPPVRSGFSL
-294 IPGAIGRL
+294 PGAIGRL

-330 PNQSR
+330 PSQSR
-335 WELRIEPVQSS
+335 WGLRIEPVQSS
-346 LTGEVRP
+346 LIGEVRP

-373 ATLLIARSLTRM
+373 ATLLIARSLGRM
-385 HEFAI
+385 REFAI

-419 ALLVLRFARGSL
+419 ALLVLQFARGSL
-431 LALLPQEVPRLNEIH
+431 LALLPQEVPRVSEIH
-446 GDWRVIALALVLSV
+446 GDWRVIALAVVLSI
-460 FSGILFGLGPA
+460 FSGILFGIGPA
-471 FHATTTDPN
+471 FHATLTDPN

-509 ALSVVLLISAGL
+509 ALSVILLISAGL

-537 PRDVT
+537 PGGVT
-542 VAQLWI
+542 VAQIWI
-548 PVPNNPDANHYLN
+548 PRPNNPDANPYLN
-561 PPQRARLARELVQ
+561 PPARARLARELIQ
-574 RLEAAP
+574 RLQAAP

-596 SNVRNL
+596 SNARLVPRNL
-602 IAFSFPDS
+602 IAFSLPDN
-610 ATSAPE
+610 ATSAQQ
-616 EYTADYG
+616 EYTADFG
-623 AVSPNYFDLLK
+623 SVSPNYFDLLK
-634 LPLRKG
+634 LPVRKG

-648 YGATNVVVVNE
+648 DKAPNVVVVNE
-659 VFARKFFPQQD
+659 AFARKFFPQQD

-682 TGRATT
+682 SGKATT

-719 SRQLFAVFLRTS
+719 SSQLFAVFLRTS

-757 TTMDE
+757 TTMNE

-800 AKQRVQEFGIRMAL
+800 VKQRVQEFGIRMAL

-826 RPGLVLV
+826 RPGLVLL
-833 SIGAAAGLVVSMF
+833 SIGAAAGVVVSMF
-846 VTRLMSSLLF
+846 VTRVMSSLLF

-864 TFVTVPLVLAVVAV
+864 TFIAVPLVLAVVAV
-878 IACLIPACY
+878 IACLIPARY
-887 ATRISPAEAL
+887 ATRISPAQAL

>member
-1 MASGIDDRLHGLWT
+1 
-15 RPGQTLRGRVNH
+15 
-27 RAREP
+27 
-32 PKSIPKTSSQRIA
+32 
-45 ESCENGN
+45 
-52 IIVIIMKLWNVASPL
+52 
-67 QRARNKS
+67 

-83 YAVRTLVKTPAFLLV
+83 YAARTLVKTPAFLLV

-130 ERLVRIFDDGAGA
+130 ERLVRIFDDRAGA

-245 DEDGYTIVGV
+245 DEDGYTITGV
-255 MPPDFRHPGKGL
+255 MAPDFRHPGKGL

-419 ALLVLRFARGSL
+419 ALLVLQFARDSL

-446 GDWRVIALALVLSV
+446 GDWRVIALALVLSI

-471 FHATTTDPN
+471 LHATITNPN
-480 HDLKEGGR
+480 DDLKEGGR

-527 AMLRERPGID
+527 AMLGERPGID
-537 PRDVT
+537 PRGVT
-542 VAQLWI
+542 VAQIWI
-548 PVPNNPDANHYLN
+548 PRPNNPDANPYLN
-561 PPQRARLARELVQ
+561 PPQRARLAREIVH
-574 RLEAAP
+574 RLETAP

-596 SNVRNL
+596 SNARLVGRNL
-602 IAFSFPDS
+602 IAFSFPDN
-610 ATSAPE
+610 ATSAQE

-634 LPLRKG
+634 LPLKKG

-648 YGATNVVVVNE
+648 DKAPNVVVVNE
-659 VFARKFFPQQD
+659 AFARKFFPQQN
-670 PIGQHVRDTGRD
+670 PIGQRVRDKDRTI
-682 TGRATT
+682 T

-731 ANLTTTRQLVTR
+731 ANLTTTRQLLTR

-800 AKQRVQEFGIRMAL
+800 VKQRVQEFGIRMAL

-833 SIGAAAGLVVSMF
+833 SIGAAAGLVGSMF

-878 IACLIPACY
+878 IACLIPARY

>member
-1 MASGIDDRLHGLWT
+1 MQAAFATMPERYS
-15 RPGQTLRGRVNH
+15 TL
-27 RAREP
+27 
-32 PKSIPKTSSQRIA
+32 KTFRRRTA

-52 IIVIIMKLWNVASPL
+52 IIVIIMKLWNVASPV

-98 SVMTLA
+98 SVLTLA

-130 ERLVRIFDDGAGA
+130 ERLVRIFDNRAGA

-245 DEDGYTIVGV
+245 DEDGYTIIGV

-267 SSDVEVWTAAGFV
+267 GGDVEVWTAAGFV

-302 KPGLSIKEA
+302 KPGLSMKEA

-320 QSQQSYPNDY
+320 QSQQNYPNDY
-330 PNQSR
+330 PNESR

-419 ALLVLRFARGSL
+419 ALLVLQFARDSL
-431 LALLPQEVPRLNEIH
+431 LAWLPQEVPRLNEIH

-471 FHATTTDPN
+471 FHATMTDPN

-537 PRDVT
+537 PRGVT
-542 VAQLWI
+542 VAQIWI
-548 PVPNNPDANHYLN
+548 PRPNNPDADHYLN

-587 GLSTNVPFL
+587 GLNTNVPFL
-596 SNVRNL
+596 SNARLVGRNL
-602 IAFSFPDS
+602 IAFSFPDN
-610 ATSAPE
+610 ATSVQE

-634 LPLRKG
+634 IPLREG

-659 VFARKFFPQQD
+659 AFARKFFPRQN
-670 PIGQHVRDTGRD
+670 PIGQRVRDKDRTI
-682 TGRATT
+682 T

-719 SRQLFAVFLRTS
+719 SRQLFAVFIRTS
-731 ANLTTTRQLVTR
+731 ANITTTRQLVTR

-776 LMSTFAALAL
+776 LMSTFAFLAL

-800 AKQRVQEFGIRMAL
+800 VKQRVQEFGIRMAL

-820 ILVLAV
+820 ILLLAV

-833 SIGAAAGLVVSMF
+833 SIGAAGGLVVSMF
-846 VTRLMSSLLF
+846 ITRLMSSLLF

-864 TFVTVPLVLAVVAV
+864 TFITVPLVLAVVAV
-878 IACLIPACY
+878 IACLIPARY

>member
-1 MASGIDDRLHGLWT
+1 M
-15 RPGQTLRGRVNH
+15 N
-27 RAREP
+27 
-32 PKSIPKTSSQRIA
+32 
-45 ESCENGN
+45 
-52 IIVIIMKLWNVASPL
+52 LWNVGSPL

-104 LGIGGNIA
+104 LGISGNIA

-130 ERLVRIFDDGAGA
+130 ERLVRIFDDRAGA

-267 SSDVEVWTAAGFV
+267 SGDVEVWTAAGFV
-280 AAPFPVPPVRGLRF
+280 ALPFPVPPVRSARF
-294 IPGAIGRL
+294 IPSTMARL
-302 KPGLSIKEA
+302 KPRLSTKAA

-320 QSQQSYPNDY
+320 QLRQSYPTDY
-330 PNQSR
+330 PSQSR

-471 FHATTTDPN
+471 FHATMTNPN

-537 PRDVT
+537 PRGVT
-542 VAQLWI
+542 VAYILIPQL
-548 PVPNNPDANHYLN
+548 NNPDANPYLN
-561 PPQRARLARELVQ
+561 PPQRARLARELVH

-587 GLSTNVPFL
+587 GLATNVPVL
-596 SNVRNL
+596 SSARTLTGRNL
-602 IAFSFPDS
+602 IAFSFPDN
-610 ATSAPE
+610 ATSAQE

-634 LPLRKG
+634 LPLKKG

-648 YGATNVVVVNE
+648 DKAPNVVVVNE
-659 VFARKFFPQQD
+659 AFARKFFPQQN
-670 PIGQHVRDTGRD
+670 PIGQRVRDKDRTI
-682 TGRATT
+682 T

-731 ANLTTTRQLVTR
+731 ANLTTTRQLLTR

-776 LMSTFAALAL
+776 LMSTFAVLAL

-800 AKQRVQEFGIRMAL
+800 VKQRVQEFGIRMAL

-864 TFVTVPLVLAVVAV
+864 TFIVVPLVLAVVAV
-878 IACLIPACY
+878 IACLIPARY
-887 ATRISPAEAL
+887 VTRISPAEAL

>member
-1 MASGIDDRLHGLWT
+1 
-15 RPGQTLRGRVNH
+15 
-27 RAREP
+27 
-32 PKSIPKTSSQRIA
+32 
-45 ESCENGN
+45 
-52 IIVIIMKLWNVASPL
+52 
-67 QRARNKS
+67 

-83 YAVRTLVKTPAFLLV
+83 YAARTLVKTPAFVLV
-98 SVMTLA
+98 SVLTLA

-112 IFTLVQAVL
+112 IFTLVQTVL

-130 ERLVRIFDDGAGA
+130 ERLVRIFDNRAGA

-206 AYTQADWVPGFLDP
+206 AYTEVDWVPGFLDP

-230 QFGGDPNVIGKRIRL
+230 QFGGDATVIGKRIRL
-245 DEDGYTIVGV
+245 DEDGYTIIGV

-267 SSDVEVWTAAGFV
+267 SGDVDVFIAAGFV
-280 AAPFPVPPVRGLRF
+280 GAPFPVPPIRGLRF

-302 KPGLSIKEA
+302 KPGLSIKKA

-320 QSQQSYPNDY
+320 QSEQSYPGDY

-385 HEFAI
+385 REFAI

-419 ALLVLRFARGSL
+419 ALLVLGLARDSL
-431 LALLPQEVPRLNEIH
+431 LALLPPEVPRLNEIH
-446 GDWRVIALALVLSV
+446 GDWRIIALALTLSV

-471 FHATTTDPN
+471 FHATMTDPN

-527 AMLRERPGID
+527 AMLGERPGID
-537 PRDVT
+537 PRGVT
-542 VAQLWI
+542 VAQIWI
-548 PVPNNPDANHYLN
+548 PRPNNPDANHYLN
-561 PPQRARLARELVQ
+561 PPQRTRLARELVQ

-596 SNVRNL
+596 SNARLVGRNL
-602 IAFSFPDS
+602 IAFSFPDN
-610 ATSAPE
+610 ATSAQE

-648 YGATNVVVVNE
+648 YSATNVVVVNE
-659 VFARKFFPQQD
+659 AFVRKFFPQQN
-670 PIGQHVRDTGRD
+670 PIGQRVRDKDKTI
-682 TGRATT
+682 T

-696 GDVLDHGLDQAPEPR
+696 GDVLDHGLDQPAEPR

-719 SRQLFAVFLRTS
+719 SNQLLAVFLRTS

-757 TTMDE
+757 TTMNE
-762 LISSSMARR
+762 LVSSSMARR

-776 LMSTFAALAL
+776 LMSTFAFLAL
-786 FLASLGIYGVTAFL
+786 FLAGLGIYGVTAFL
-800 AKQRVQEFGIRMAL
+800 VKQRVQEFGIRMAL

-820 ILVLAV
+820 ILVLTV

-833 SIGAAAGLVVSMF
+833 SIGAAAGVVLSMF
-846 VTRLMSSLLF
+846 VTRVMSSLLF
-856 AVSSTDLF
+856 AVSSTDLL
-864 TFVTVPLVLAVVAV
+864 TFVSVPLVLAVVAG
-878 IACLIPACY
+878 IACLIPARY

>member
-1 MASGIDDRLHGLWT
+1 
-15 RPGQTLRGRVNH
+15 
-27 RAREP
+27 
-32 PKSIPKTSSQRIA
+32 
-45 ESCENGN
+45 
-52 IIVIIMKLWNVASPL
+52 
-67 QRARNKS
+67 

-83 YAVRTLVKTPAFLLV
+83 YAARTLVKTPAFLLI
-98 SVMTLA
+98 SVLTLA

-130 ERLVRIFDDGAGA
+130 ERLVRIFDNRAGA
-143 RDVGMSVPEFEDL
+143 RNVGMSVPEFEDL

-164 QISVIFPVP
+164 QISVIFPAP

-178 GERVERVEMLGTSPS
+178 GERVERVELLGTSPS

-206 AYTQADWVPGFLDP
+206 AYTQADWVPGVVDG

-245 DEDGYTIVGV
+245 DEDGYTIIGV

-267 SSDVEVWTAAGFV
+267 IGDVELWSAAGFV
-280 AAPFPVPPVRGLRF
+280 ALPYPVPPDRGLRF
-294 IPGAIGRL
+294 IPGAMGRL

-320 QSQQSYPNDY
+320 QLQQSYPDDY

-346 LTGEVRP
+346 LTGDVRP
-353 MLIVLLAAVAFV
+353 MLIVLLTAVAFV

-385 HEFAI
+385 REFAI

-419 ALLVLRFARGSL
+419 ALLVLGFARDSL

-446 GDWRVIALALVLSV
+446 GDWRLIALALVLSV

-471 FHATTTDPN
+471 FHATLTDPN

-537 PRDVT
+537 PRGVT
-542 VAQLWI
+542 VAQIWI
-548 PVPNNPDANHYLN
+548 PVPNDPDANHYLN

-610 ATSAPE
+610 ATSAQE

-659 VFARKFFPQQD
+659 AFARKFFPQQD
-670 PIGQHVRDTGRD
+670 PIGQHVRDSKRT
-682 TGRATT
+682 ATDSARTAT

-696 GDVLDHGLDQAPEPR
+696 GDVLDHGLDQPPEPR

-719 SRQLFAVFLRTS
+719 SAYRVAVFLRTS
-731 ANLTTTRQLVTR
+731 ANLTTTRQLLTR

-757 TTMDE
+757 TTMNE

-800 AKQRVQEFGIRMAL
+800 VKQRVQEFGIRMAL

-864 TFVTVPLVLAVVAV
+864 TFITVPLVLAVIAV
-878 IACLIPACY
+878 IACLIPARY

>member
-1 MASGIDDRLHGLWT
+1 
-15 RPGQTLRGRVNH
+15 
-27 RAREP
+27 
-32 PKSIPKTSSQRIA
+32 
-45 ESCENGN
+45 
-52 IIVIIMKLWNVASPL
+52 
-67 QRARNKS
+67 

-83 YAVRTLVKTPAFLLV
+83 YAARTLLKTPAFLLI
-98 SVMTLA
+98 SVLTLA

-130 ERLVRIFDDGAGA
+130 ERLVRIFDNSAGA
-143 RDVGMSVPEFEDL
+143 KNVGMSVPEFEDL
-156 RQHSDIFE
+156 RQHADIFE
-164 QISVIFPVP
+164 QISVIIPVP

-178 GERVERVEMLGTSPS
+178 GERVERIELLGTSPS

-206 AYTQADWVPGFLDP
+206 AYTQADWLPGFLDSA
-220 VVISDALWKR
+220 VISDALWKR
-230 QFGGDPNVIGKRIRL
+230 QFGGDPNVVGKRIRL
-245 DEDGYTIVGV
+245 DEDGYTITGV

-267 SSDVEVWTAAGFV
+267 SGDVEVWLAAGFV
-280 AAPFPVPPVRGLRF
+280 AAPFPVPPIRSRRSL
-294 IPGAIGRL
+294 PGAMGRL
-302 KPGLSIKEA
+302 KPGLSINEA
-311 QQRLDAFVR
+311 QQKLNAFVR
-320 QSQQSYPNDY
+320 QQQQSYPNDY
-330 PNQSR
+330 PSQSR
-335 WELRIEPVQSS
+335 WELRIEPLQSS

-385 HEFAI
+385 REFAI

-404 VLTESVLISLTGAAA
+404 VLTESVFISLTGAAA
-419 ALLVLRFARGSL
+419 ALLVLQFAGGSL

-460 FSGILFGLGPA
+460 FGGILFGLGPA
-471 FHATTTDPN
+471 FHATMTDPN

-537 PRDVT
+537 PRGVT
-542 VAQLWI
+542 VAQIWI
-548 PVPNNPDANHYLN
+548 PQPNNPDANPYLN

-587 GLSTNVPFL
+587 GLTTNVPFL
-596 SNVRNL
+596 SNAAITVRNL
-602 IAFSFPDS
+602 IAFSFPDN
-610 ATSAPE
+610 ATSAQE
-616 EYTADYG
+616 EYTADFG

-648 YGATNVVVVNE
+648 DMATKVVVVNE
-659 VFARKFFPQQD
+659 AFARKFFPQQD
-670 PIGQHVRDTGRD
+670 PIGQRVRDKDRTI
-682 TGRATT
+682 T

-696 GDVLDHGLDQAPEPR
+696 GDVLDHGLDQPPEPR

-719 SRQLFAVFLRTS
+719 SGQLFAVFLRTS

-743 TMEQIDPELPVYGV
+743 TMEQIDPELPVYGI

-762 LISSSMARR
+762 LVSSSMARR

-800 AKQRVQEFGIRMAL
+800 VKQRVQEFGIRMAL

-820 ILVLAV
+820 ILLLAV

-846 VTRLMSSLLF
+846 ITRLISSLLF

-864 TFVTVPLVLAVVAV
+864 TFITVPLVLAVVAV
-878 IACLIPACY
+878 IACLVPARY

-897 RH
+897 RR

>member
-1 MASGIDDRLHGLWT
+1 VPQRNYNRDNNEFVEFSIGHKHISNVHG
-15 RPGQTLRGRVNH
+15 G
-27 RAREP
+27 
-32 PKSIPKTSSQRIA
+32 SI
-45 ESCENGN
+45 
-52 IIVIIMKLWNVASPL
+52 
-67 QRARNKS
+67 

-83 YAVRTLVKTPAFLLV
+83 YAARTLVKTPAFLLV
-98 SVMTLA
+98 SVLTLA

-130 ERLVRIFDDGAGA
+130 ERLVRIFDDRAGA

-164 QISVIFPVP
+164 QISFIFPVP

-178 GERVERVEMLGTSPS
+178 GERVERIELLGTSPS

-206 AYTQADWVPGFLDP
+206 TYTQAEWVPGFLDGA
-220 VVISDALWKR
+220 VISDALWKR
-230 QFGGDPNVIGKRIRL
+230 QFGGDPNVIGKRIRV
-245 DEDGYTIVGV
+245 DEDGYTIIGV

-267 SSDVEVWTAAGFV
+267 SGDVEMWLAAGAV
-280 AAPFPVPPVRGLRF
+280 AAPFPVPPVRSGFSL
-294 IPGAIGRL
+294 PGAIGRL

-320 QSQQSYPNDY
+320 QSQQSYPTDY
-330 PNQSR
+330 PSQSH

-385 HEFAI
+385 REFAI

-446 GDWRVIALALVLSV
+446 GDWRVIALAVVLSV

-471 FHATTTDPN
+471 FHATMTDPN

-509 ALSVVLLISAGL
+509 ALSVVLLIGAGL

-527 AMLRERPGID
+527 AMLRERPGIN
-537 PRDVT
+537 PRGVT
-542 VAQLWI
+542 VAQIWI
-548 PVPNNPDANHYLN
+548 PRPNNPDANPYLN
-561 PPQRARLARELVQ
+561 PPPRARLARELVQ

-587 GLSTNVPFL
+587 GLTTSVPFL
-596 SNVRNL
+596 STRALNFRNL
-602 IAFSFPDS
+602 IAFSFPDN
-610 ATSAPE
+610 ATSAQE

-634 LPLRKG
+634 IPLRKG

-659 VFARKFFPQQD
+659 AFAQKFFPQQD
-670 PIGQHVRDTGRD
+670 PIGQRVRDTGRD

-696 GDVLDHGLDQAPEPR
+696 GDVRDHGLDQPPEPR

-719 SRQLFAVFLRTS
+719 SNQLLAVFLRTS

-757 TTMDE
+757 TTMDK
-762 LISSSMARR
+762 LISSSAARR

-776 LMSTFAALAL
+776 LMSTFAFLAL

-800 AKQRVQEFGIRMAL
+800 VKQRVQEFGIRMAL

-820 ILVLAV
+820 ILLLAV

-846 VTRLMSSLLF
+846 ITRLMSSLLF

-864 TFVTVPLVLAVVAV
+864 TFITVPLVLAVIAV
-878 IACLIPACY
+878 IACLIPARY

>member
-1 MASGIDDRLHGLWT
+1 
-15 RPGQTLRGRVNH
+15 
-27 RAREP
+27 
-32 PKSIPKTSSQRIA
+32 
-45 ESCENGN
+45 
-52 IIVIIMKLWNVASPL
+52 
-67 QRARNKS
+67 

-83 YAVRTLVKTPAFLLV
+83 YAARTLVKTPAFLLI
-98 SVMTLA
+98 SVLTLA

-130 ERLVRIFDDGAGA
+130 ERLVRIFDNRAGA

-206 AYTQADWVPGFLDP
+206 AYTQADWVPGVVDG

-245 DEDGYTIVGV
+245 DEDGYTIIGV

-267 SSDVEVWTAAGFV
+267 SGDVEVWTAAGFV
-280 AAPFPVPPVRGLRF
+280 ALPFPVPPVRGLRF

-330 PNQSR
+330 PNQSH

-385 HEFAI
+385 REFAI

-431 LALLPQEVPRLNEIH
+431 LASLPQEVPRLNEIH

-471 FHATTTDPN
+471 FHATMTNPN

-537 PRDVT
+537 PRGVT
-542 VAQLWI
+542 VAQIWI
-548 PVPNNPDANHYLN
+548 PVPNSPDANHYLN

-580 GVQSVAV
+580 GVESVAV
-587 GLSTNVPFL
+587 GLGTNVPFL

-610 ATSAPE
+610 ATSAQE

-659 VFARKFFPQQD
+659 AFARKFFPQQD
-670 PIGQHVRDTGRD
+670 PIGQHVRDSKRT
-682 TGRATT
+682 ATDSARTAT

-696 GDVLDHGLDQAPEPR
+696 GDVLDHGLDQPPEPR

-719 SRQLFAVFLRTS
+719 SAYRVAVFLRIS

-757 TTMDE
+757 TTMNE

-800 AKQRVQEFGIRMAL
+800 VKQRVQEFGIRMAL

-864 TFVTVPLVLAVVAV
+864 TFITVPLVLAVIAV
-878 IACLIPACY
+878 IACLIPARY

>member
-1 MASGIDDRLHGLWT
+1 
-15 RPGQTLRGRVNH
+15 
-27 RAREP
+27 
-32 PKSIPKTSSQRIA
+32 
-45 ESCENGN
+45 
-52 IIVIIMKLWNVASPL
+52 
-67 QRARNKS
+67 

-83 YAVRTLVKTPAFLLV
+83 YAARTLVKAPAFLLV
-98 SVMTLA
+98 SVLTLA

-112 IFTLVQAVL
+112 IFTLVQAIL

-130 ERLVRIFDDGAGA
+130 ERLVRIFDNRAGA

-164 QISVIFPVP
+164 QFSVIFPAP

-178 GERVERVEMLGTSPS
+178 GERVERIEMLATSPS

-206 AYTQADWVPGFLDP
+206 VYTQADWVPGFLDG

-230 QFGGDPNVIGKRIRL
+230 QFGGDPNVIGKRIRA
-245 DEDGYTIVGV
+245 DEDGYTIIGV

-267 SSDVEVWTAAGFV
+267 TGDVELWVAAGYV
-280 AAPFPVPPVRGLRF
+280 ALPFPVPPVRSARF
-294 IPGAIGRL
+294 LPGAMGRL

-320 QSQQSYPNDY
+320 QLQQSYPNDY

-346 LTGEVRP
+346 LTGDVRP

-373 ATLLIARSLTRM
+373 ATLLIARTSTRM
-385 HEFAI
+385 REFAI

-471 FHATTTDPN
+471 FHATMTDPN

-488 TGGQHGIRQ
+488 TGGQNGIRQ

-537 PRDVT
+537 PRGVT
-542 VAQLWI
+542 VAQIWI
-548 PVPNNPDANHYLN
+548 PQPNNPDANPYLN
-561 PPQRARLARELVQ
+561 QPQRRRLVRELVQ
-574 RLEAAP
+574 RLGAAP
-580 GVQSVAV
+580 GMQSVAV
-587 GLSTNVPFL
+587 GLTTNVPFL
-596 SNVRNL
+596 SNAANSRNL
-602 IAFSFPDS
+602 IAFSFPDN
-610 ATSAPE
+610 AIFAQE
-616 EYTADYG
+616 EYTADFG

-648 YGATNVVVVNE
+648 DDMATKVVVVNE
-659 VFARKFFPQQD
+659 AFARKFFPQQD
-670 PIGQHVRDTGRD
+670 PIGQRVRDKART
-682 TGRATT
+682 TT

-696 GDVLDHGLDQAPEPR
+696 GDVRDHGLDQAPEPR

-719 SRQLFAVFLRTS
+719 SSQLLAVFLRTS

-743 TMEQIDPELPVYGV
+743 TVEQIDPELPVYGV
-757 TTMDE
+757 TTMNE
-762 LISSSMARR
+762 LVSSSMARR
-771 RLALF
+771 RLALS

-800 AKQRVQEFGIRMAL
+800 VKQRVQEFGIRMAL

-820 ILVLAV
+820 IFVLAV
-826 RPGLVLV
+826 RPGLFLV

-846 VTRLMSSLLF
+846 ITRVMSSLLF

-864 TFVTVPLVLAVVAV
+864 TFITVPLVLAVVAV
-878 IACLIPACY
+878 IACLIPARY

>member
-1 MASGIDDRLHGLWT
+1 
-15 RPGQTLRGRVNH
+15 
-27 RAREP
+27 
-32 PKSIPKTSSQRIA
+32 
-45 ESCENGN
+45 
-52 IIVIIMKLWNVASPL
+52 
-67 QRARNKS
+67 
-74 MENLIADLR
+74 
-83 YAVRTLVKTPAFLLV
+83 
-98 SVMTLA
+98 
-104 LGIGGNIA
+104 
-112 IFTLVQAVL
+112 
-121 LQPLPFPQP
+121 
-130 ERLVRIFDDGAGA
+130 
-143 RDVGMSVPEFEDL
+143 
-156 RQHSDIFE
+156 
-164 QISVIFPVP
+164 
-173 TALTG
+173 
-178 GERVERVEMLGTSPS
+178 
-193 YFDMLRAKPALGR
+193 
-206 AYTQADWVPGFLDP
+206 
-220 VVISDALWKR
+220 
-230 QFGGDPNVIGKRIRL
+230 
-245 DEDGYTIVGV
+245 
-255 MPPDFRHPGKGL
+255 
-267 SSDVEVWTAAGFV
+267 
-280 AAPFPVPPVRGLRF
+280 
-294 IPGAIGRL
+294 
-302 KPGLSIKEA
+302 
-311 QQRLDAFVR
+311 
-320 QSQQSYPNDY
+320 
-330 PNQSR
+330 
-335 WELRIEPVQSS
+335 
-346 LTGEVRP
+346 

-365 LLIVCVNV
+365 LLMVCVNV

-385 HEFAI
+385 REFAI

-419 ALLVLRFARGSL
+419 ALLALRFARDSL

-471 FHATTTDPN
+471 FYATMTDPN

-537 PRDVT
+537 PRGVT
-542 VAQLWI
+542 VAQIWI
-548 PVPNNPDANHYLN
+548 PVPDNPDANHYLN
-561 PPQRARLARELVQ
+561 PPQRARFARELVQ

-610 ATSAPE
+610 ATSAQE

-659 VFARKFFPQQD
+659 AFVRKFFPQQD
-670 PIGQHVRDTGRD
+670 PIGQHVRDSKRS
-682 TGRATT
+682 ATDSARTAT

-696 GDVLDHGLDQAPEPR
+696 GDVLDHGLDQPPEPR

-719 SRQLFAVFLRTS
+719 SGYRVAVFLRTS

-757 TTMDE
+757 TTMND

-800 AKQRVQEFGIRMAL
+800 VKQRVQEFGIRMAL
-814 GAQIRD
+814 GAQICD

-833 SIGAAAGLVVSMF
+833 SIGAAAGLMVSMF
-846 VTRLMSSLLF
+846 ITRLMSSLLF
-856 AVSSTDLF
+856 AVSSTDLL
-864 TFVTVPLVLAVVAV
+864 TFITVPLVLAVIAM
-878 IACLIPACY
+878 IACLIPARY

>member
-1 MASGIDDRLHGLWT
+1 
-15 RPGQTLRGRVNH
+15 
-27 RAREP
+27 
-32 PKSIPKTSSQRIA
+32 
-45 ESCENGN
+45 
-52 IIVIIMKLWNVASPL
+52 
-67 QRARNKS
+67 
-74 MENLIADLR
+74 
-83 YAVRTLVKTPAFLLV
+83 
-98 SVMTLA
+98 
-104 LGIGGNIA
+104 
-112 IFTLVQAVL
+112 LVQAVL
-121 LQPLPFPQP
+121 LQPLPFPHP
-130 ERLVRIFDDGAGA
+130 ERLVRIFDDRAGA

-245 DEDGYTIVGV
+245 DEDGYTITGV

-353 MLIVLLAAVAFV
+353 MLIVLLAAVVFV
-365 LLIVCVNV
+365 LLIVYVNV

-419 ALLVLRFARGSL
+419 ALLVLRFARDSL
-431 LALLPQEVPRLNEIH
+431 LALLPQEVPRLHEIH
-446 GDWRVIALALVLSV
+446 GDWRVIALAFVLSI
-460 FSGILFGLGPA
+460 FSGIMFGLGPA
-471 FHATTTDPN
+471 LHATITNPN
-480 HDLKEGGR
+480 DDLKEGGR

-527 AMLRERPGID
+527 AMLGERPGID
-537 PRDVT
+537 PRGVT
-542 VAQLWI
+542 VAQIWI
-548 PVPNNPDANHYLN
+548 PRPNNPDANPYLN
-561 PPQRARLARELVQ
+561 PPQRARLAREIVH
-574 RLEAAP
+574 RLETAP

-596 SNVRNL
+596 SNARLVGRNL
-602 IAFSFPDS
+602 IAFSFPDN
-610 ATSAPE
+610 ATSAQE

-634 LPLRKG
+634 LPLKKG

-648 YGATNVVVVNE
+648 DKAPNVVVVNE
-659 VFARKFFPQQD
+659 AFARKFFPQQN
-670 PIGQHVRDTGRD
+670 PIGQRVRDKDRTI
-682 TGRATT
+682 T

-731 ANLTTTRQLVTR
+731 ANLTTTRQLLTR

-776 LMSTFAALAL
+776 LMSTFAVLAL

-800 AKQRVQEFGIRMAL
+800 VKQRVQEFGIRMAL

-833 SIGAAAGLVVSMF
+833 SIGAAAGLVGSMF

-878 IACLIPACY
+878 IACLIPARY

>member
-1 MASGIDDRLHGLWT
+1 
-15 RPGQTLRGRVNH
+15 
-27 RAREP
+27 
-32 PKSIPKTSSQRIA
+32 
-45 ESCENGN
+45 
-52 IIVIIMKLWNVASPL
+52 
-67 QRARNKS
+67 

-83 YAVRTLVKTPAFLLV
+83 YAVRTLLKTPAFLLV

-130 ERLVRIFDDGAGA
+130 ERLVRIFDNRAGA

-164 QISVIFPVP
+164 QISVIFPAP

-178 GERVERVEMLGTSPS
+178 GERVERVELLGTSPS

-206 AYTQADWVPGFLDP
+206 AYTQADWVPGVVDG

-245 DEDGYTIVGV
+245 DEDGYTIIGV

-267 SSDVEVWTAAGFV
+267 SGDVEIWSAAGFV
-280 AAPFPVPPVRGLRF
+280 ALPYPVPPNRGLRF

-311 QQRLDAFVR
+311 QQRLDTFVR
-320 QSQQSYPNDY
+320 QLQQSYPNDY

-353 MLIVLLAAVAFV
+353 MLIVVLAAVAFV

-385 HEFAI
+385 REFAI
-390 RQALGASRSRLVRQ
+390 RQALGASRSRLMRQ

-446 GDWRVIALALVLSV
+446 GDWRVIALAVVLSV

-471 FHATTTDPN
+471 FHATMTNPN
-480 HDLKEGGR
+480 DDLKEGGR

-537 PRDVT
+537 PRGVT
-542 VAQLWI
+542 VAQIWI

-561 PPQRARLARELVQ
+561 PPQRGRLARELVQ

-602 IAFSFPDS
+602 IAFSFPDN
-610 ATSAPE
+610 ATSAQE

-659 VFARKFFPQQD
+659 AFVRKFFPQQD
-670 PIGQHVRDTGRD
+670 PIGQHVRDSKRS
-682 TGRATT
+682 ATDSVKTAT

-696 GDVLDHGLDQAPEPR
+696 GDVLDHGLDQPPEPR

-719 SRQLFAVFLRTS
+719 SGYRVAVFLRTS
-731 ANLTTTRQLVTR
+731 ANLTTTRQLLTR
-743 TMEQIDPELPVYGV
+743 TTEQIDPELPVYGV

-800 AKQRVQEFGIRMAL
+800 VKQRVHEFGIRMAL

-820 ILVLAV
+820 ILLLAV

-864 TFVTVPLVLAVVAV
+864 TFVTVPLVLAIIAV
-878 IACLIPACY
+878 IACLIPARY